1 MIYPGFGPWSHL
13 PPWKRPGWKFGWGRD
28 WCWRYLMSKRVSR
41 KDELRMLEEEAERL
55 ERMLNEVRKR
65 IDELRK

>member
-1 MIYPGFGPWSHL
+1 
-13 PPWKRPGWKFGWGRD
+13 
-28 WCWRYLMSKRVSR
+28 MSKRVSR